1 MKLVGKGAMNEDI
14 LKGKW
19 MQVKGKVKEEWGKLT
34 DDDIDRLDGSRE
46 QLEGKIQEKYGW
58 AKEEAQTH
66 VDNWMKRWEEPANP
80 NR

>member
-1 MKLVGKGAMNEDI
+1 MNEDI

-19 MQVKGKVKEEWGKLT
+19 MQMKGKVKEEWGNLT
-34 DDDIDRLDGSRE
+34 DDEIDKLDGSRE

-58 AKEEAQTH
+58 AKEEAQQH
-66 VDNWMKRWEEPANP
+66 VDNWMKRWDEPANT